1 MNNRSE
7 LQYQLEKKAKTS
19 SKLLYEGET
28 LSLRK
33 DTFQLQEGAPCQ
45 YDIVVHPGAVAV
57 IPITDEG
64 HLLLI
69 KQWRRAAQKILI
81 EIPAG
86 RLEKDEEPLE
96 CAKRE
101 LQEETGYKA
110 DLMISLG
117 GFFTAPGYSTE
128 YIYLYIAKQL
138 SPSYLPPDD
147 HEWIDLFE
155 VPLDSALE
163 MIYEHKIDDMKT
175 IAGIF
180 QYTQWQANE
189 AKK

>member
-1 MNNRSE
+1 MSKSK
-7 LQYQLEKKAKTS
+7 LQYQLEKKAKTQS
-19 SKLLYEGET
+19 EFVYKGKI
-28 LSLRK
+28 LSLRR
-33 DTFQLQEGAPCQ
+33 DHFQLQEGAPQQ

-57 IPITDEG
+57 IPVTDQG
-64 HLLLI
+64 NLLLI

-86 RLEKDEEPLE
+86 ILEKNEDPLE

-110 DLMISLG
+110 ELFISLG
-117 GFFTAPGYSTE
+117 GFFTTPGYCTE

-147 HEWIDLFE
+147 HEWIDPFE
-155 VPLDSALE
+155 VSLESALE
-163 MIYEHKIDDMKT
+163 MVYEHEIEDVKT
-175 IAGIF
+175 IAAIL
-180 QYTQWQANE
+180 QYSQWQTNE